1 MVQKHKPKKKKQ
13 LSAEQFIK
21 KFSDEDSRANISDF
35 ALDDFQIDFDTESY
49 DPWKQSQFVILFRV

>member
-1 MVQKHKPKKKKQ
+1 MVQKNKPKKKKQ

-21 KFSDEDSRANISDF
+21 KFSDDSRDDILNFSY
-35 ALDDFQIDFDTESY
+35 DDFQIDFDTESY